1 MNSVEPIPV
10 EVDNL
15 AKKIVDAAY
24 KVHAALGPGLL
35 ESVYEKCLV
44 QEFKLRGIKFRQQV
58 DLPIIYEGIKIDAG
72 LRLDIIVEEC
82 IIIEVKSTEQHNR
95 LFEAQLLS
103 YLKLANI
110 RLGLLINFNVPIFKQ
125 GIRRIA
131 L

>member
-110 RLGLLINFNVPIFKQ
+110 RLGLLINFNVLIFKQ

>member
-1 MNSVEPIPV
+1 MNNTEPIP
-10 EVDNL
+10 EAIDKI
-15 AKKIVDAAY
+15 AKNIVDAAY

-44 QEFKLRGIKFRQQV
+44 QEFKLRGIKCRQQV
-58 DLPIIYEGIKIDAG
+58 DLPIIYEGIEIRAG
-72 LRLDIIVEEC
+72 LRIDIIVEEC
-82 IIIEVKSTEQHNR
+82 IIVEVKSAEQHNR

-103 YLKLANI
+103 YLKLANK

-125 GIRRIA
+125 GIKRIA

>member
-1 MNSVEPIPV
+1 MNSAVPIPV
-10 EVDNL
+10 EADNL

-44 QEFKLRGIKFRQQV
+44 QEFMLRGIKFRQQV
-58 DLPIIYEGIKIDAG
+58 ALPIIYEGIKIDAG
-72 LRLDIIVEEC
+72 LRIDIIVEEC

-125 GIRRIA
+125 DTRRMA

>member
-82 IIIEVKSTEQHNR
+82 IKIEVKSTEQHNR

-110 RLGLLINFNVPIFKQ
+110 RLGLLINFIVPIFKQ